1 MTYSRD
7 RGVEVTPVVGDIQ
20 DNPDRVIASFLARL
34 KKSINNLKA
43 SN

>member
-7 RGVEVTPVVGDIQ
+7 AGVEVTPVVGDIQ

-34 KKSINNLKA
+34 KKSISDLKV
-43 SN
+43 SK